1 MEYMIH
7 ETKEAIINN
16 CKEMAKAL
24 ARKLDEL
31 YRLSGESFS
40 VNVSATNEYANIY
53 VHRFLNDDGDNEMTL
68 WISNYSILTEG
79 WKEEKTSENGGDK
92 DE

>member
-31 YRLSGESFS
+31 YKLSGERFS
-40 VNVSATNEYANIY
+40 VDVSATNEYANIY
-53 VHRFLNDDGDNEMTL
+53 VNRFLNDDGDNEMTRWL
-68 WISNYSILTEG
+68 SNYSILAEG
-79 WKEEKTSENGGDK
+79 WEEKKPDENGGDK
-92 DE
+92 NE